1 MDLLKSQLERI
12 QKQLAGLNASQKMLV
27 AALAAIMVITVV
39 WWGKYAGE
47 AEMVPLL
54 NQSFS
59 AADLGPIQDRL
70 NSRGIAFSVTGD
82 KLLVPA
88 DKRMEVLSDLTY
100 FRLMPHNTQKGFEEI
115 AKDMSPFDSENKQ
128 QKIWNH
134 GKELALSQ
142 IIGNF
147 PGVASADVII
157 DPTNKY
163 SLDGN
168 IEPTATVNITLQET
182 AKPSQKLVD
191 AAADAVSGA
200 VAGLN
205 SRGIKVVINGVAQ
218 RVHDGQDTVASGSDQ
233 LELLQQYEASAEQEV
248 RSVYKD
254 CPSLL
259 VQVKMKLNTT
269 SIQTDKHDFDSKG
282 TVQKANKSTT
292 ENEATSA
299 PGAAPG
305 GDPGVV
311 SNTAMV
317 LGGTGP
323 GAAASSGQSREK
335 TEDTY
340 TVAIPETRTT
350 SRTPAGD
357 ASAIS
362 AALRVPLSYIARTY
376 QLRNGST
383 QAPTYVQL
391 KPLIDE
397 ESLVMRQ
404 NVANCVGLASPDKV
418 AFETYADEIPS
429 LTTAPVA
436 SASGPGL
443 SKLVGGHAREIAL
456 GTLAMMSLFMASMMV
471 RKAAPAPIPA
481 AAAPG
486 RSDAEK
492 KKLPFT
498 FGAED
503 LAGEATA
510 TDGLLDGMELNE
522 ETVKAG
528 RMVEQVSSMVRENPD
543 AAAALMKRWL
553 SRP

>member
-1 MDLLKSQLERI
+1 
-12 QKQLAGLNASQKMLV
+12 
-27 AALAAIMVITVV
+27 
-39 WWGKYAGE
+39 
-47 AEMVPLL
+47 MVPLL

-59 AADLGPIQDRL
+59 ANDLGQIQNHL
-70 NSRGIAFSVTGD
+70 GEKGVAFTVSGD

-88 DKRMEVLSDLTY
+88 DRRMEILSDLTY
-100 FRLMPHNTQKGFEEI
+100 LRLMPHNTQKGFEEI

-182 AKPSQKLVD
+182 VKPSQKQVD

-200 VAGLN
+200 VAGLKPG
-205 SRGIKVVINGVAQ
+205 GIKIVINGAPQ
-218 RVHDGQDTVASGSDQ
+218 RVHDAQDAIASGSDQ
-233 LELLQQYEASAEQEV
+233 LELLQQNEVSAEQKVREV
-248 RSVYKD
+248 YHD
-254 CPSLL
+254 CPTLL

-269 SIQTDKHDFDSKG
+269 SIQTEKHDFDAKG
-282 TVQKANKSTT
+282 AVQKATKSTT
-292 ENEATSA
+292 ETETTSS
-299 PGAAPG
+299 PNAAPA
-305 GDPGVV
+305 GDPGVS

-317 LGGTGP
+317 VSGGSGSS
-323 GAAASSGQSREK
+323 ASSGQSREK
-335 TEDTY
+335 TDETY
-340 TVAIPETRTT
+340 TVGIPETRTT

-357 ASAIS
+357 ATAVS

-383 QAPTYVQL
+383 QAPTYAQL

-397 ESLVMRQ
+397 ESQTMRQ

-429 LTTAPVA
+429 LTTPPVA

-471 RKAAPAPIPA
+471 RKAAPAPIS
-481 AAAPG
+481 AAAPA
-486 RSDAEK
+486 RSEAEK

-498 FGAED
+498 FAGED

-543 AAAALMKRWL
+543 AAAALVKRWL

>member
-1 MDLLKSQLERI
+1 MDLLKSQLDRI

-27 AALAAIMVITVV
+27 AALAAIMAITVV

-59 AADLGPIQDRL
+59 AADLAPIQNHLSDK
-70 NSRGIAFSVTGD
+70 NIAFTVSGD

-88 DKRMEVLSDLTY
+88 DKRMEILSDLTY
-100 FRLMPHNTQKGFEEI
+100 SRLMPHNTQKGFEEI

-142 IIGNF
+142 IISNF

-157 DPTNKY
+157 DPTSRY

-168 IEPTATVNITLQET
+168 VDPTATVNITLQDGV
-182 AKPSQKLVD
+182 KPSRKLVD
-191 AAADAVSGA
+191 GAADAVSGA
-200 VAGLN
+200 VAGLKPG
-205 SRGIKVVINGVAQ
+205 GIKVVINGMPQ

-233 LELLQQYEASAEQEV
+233 LELIQQYEVAAERKVHEA
-248 RSVYKD
+248 YGD
-254 CPSLL
+254 CPTLL

-269 SIQTDKHDFDSKG
+269 SVQTDKHDFDAKG
-282 TVQKANKSTT
+282 AVQKATKSTT
-292 ENEATSA
+292 ETETTPA
-299 PGAAPG
+299 PAAAPA
-305 GDPGVV
+305 GDPGVS

-317 LGGTGP
+317 LSGNGG
-323 GAAASSGQSREK
+323 GAASGGQSRER

-340 TVAIPETRTT
+340 AVGIPETTTT

-362 AALRVPLSYIARTY
+362 AALRVPLSYIARMY

-383 QAPTYVQL
+383 QPPTYAQL

-397 ESLVMRQ
+397 ESQIMRQ

-418 AFETYADEIPS
+418 AFEAFADEIPS
-429 LTTAPVA
+429 LTSPAVA
-436 SASGPGL
+436 SASGPGI
-443 SKLVGGHAREIAL
+443 SRLVGGHAKEIGL

-481 AAAPG
+481 PVPSRTEG
-486 RSDAEK
+486 EK

-498 FGAED
+498 FAGED
-503 LAGEATA
+503 LAGEAA
-510 TDGLLDGMELNE
+510 STDGLLDGMELNE

-553 SRP
+553 SRA